1 MKTVRRLLYRDIL
14 SSVSF
19 VAVAFLALFFFIDF
33 VEELGSIGRNGYT
46 ALHAAVY
53 SLLEMPGH
61 LYELGPI
68 AILIGTI
75 YSLSRMAQTSE
86 FTILR
91 TGGLG
96 PVRALRMLA
105 TLGLLLAVL
114 TFVVG
119 DYIVPLTEQKAAQWQ
134 HHFRENGSRAPNSYA
149 WLKDRQI
156 TPGGDRSFSIQVG
169 GMNSSGHL
177 NRIRIF
183 QFDTNQRLISEIQA
197 AQANIKDQ
205 FWELSDV
212 QITHWNDEI
221 VQTEKRPRLDWKSSL
236 SAGVVAAAIRPLK
249 NTSTLELW
257 RYVRHLSANEQAA
270 QRHAIQFGKRALY
283 PFACLVMIALALPFA
298 YLNARS
304 GSISLKVFCGIML
317 GISFILLN
325 NLAGHLGLLENW
337 NPWWVAAAPSALYL
351 LISLTAFAFLVRYR

>member
-33 VEELGSIGRNGYT
+33 VEELGSVGRNGYT
-46 ALHAAVY
+46 AVHAAAY

-61 LYELGPI
+61 LYELCPI

-75 YSLSRMAQTSE
+75 YSLSRMAQSSE

-96 PVRALRMLA
+96 PVRALGMLA
-105 TLGLLLAVL
+105 TLGLLLAAL

-119 DYIVPLTEQKAAQWQ
+119 DYMVPLTEQKAAQWQ
-134 HHFRENGSRAPNSYA
+134 HHFRGSGGRMPGTYA
-149 WLKDRQI
+149 WLKDRQ
-156 TPGGDRSFSIQVG
+156 TTSDGDQSSSIQIG
-169 GMNSSGHL
+169 GMSSSGKL
-177 NRIRIF
+177 NLVRIF
-183 QFDTNQRLISEIQA
+183 QFDANNRLVSDIQA
-197 AQANIKDQ
+197 THAQIKDQ
-205 FWELSDV
+205 LWELSDV
-212 QITHWNDEI
+212 KITRWSDEI
-221 VQTEKRPRLDWKSSL
+221 IQTENLPRLDWKSTL
-236 SAGVVAAAIRPLK
+236 PVGVVAAAIMPLET
-249 NTSTLELW
+249 TSTLELW
-257 RYVRHLSANEQAA
+257 RYVRHLSANEQAV

-304 GSISLKVFCGIML
+304 GSVSLKVFCGIML

-325 NLAGHLGLLENW
+325 NLAGHVGLLENW